1 MYLAIVDETGSCSLL
16 IMLGDGPRYKE
27 LGEEC
32 LSAYFSATTGNI
44 SDTIFFFFFF
54 FFFLPTGRC
63 HARNTHVT
71 QTDSSRI
78 FKRIVPVD
86 YSY

>member
-27 LGEEC
+27 LGDEC

-44 SDTIFFFFFF
+44 SDTIFF
-54 FFFLPTGRC
+54 LKPTGRC
-63 HARNTHVT
+63 HTRNTHVM